1 MRGSTATGGPLRYR
15 LRHSN
20 RNPDGLLS
28 VALGTALG
36 VGAGLLAGLVLGE
49 WLGDV
54 HPERLWRLFGGRP
67 APEPMDPEQV
77 ERAVLLALRNTSA
90 TRRLAVSV
98 RVLEG
103 GVVEL
108 WGTAPDERTRQAAGE
123 AAAAVAGADVV
134 VNRILVEDR
143 ALPPGVPAPGPIS

>member
-1 MRGSTATGGPLRYR
+1 M
-15 LRHSN
+15 
-20 RNPDGLLS
+20 
-28 VALGTALG
+28 
-36 VGAGLLAGLVLGE
+36 GAGLLAGVVLGE

-54 HPERLWRLFGGRP
+54 HPERLRRLFRGRP
-67 APEPMDPEQV
+67 AAEPMDPDHV
-77 ERAVLLALRNTSA
+77 ERAVLRALRNTAA
-90 TRRLAVSV
+90 TRRLTVSA

-134 VNRILVEDR
+134 VNRILVEGRD
-143 ALPPGVPAPGPIS
+143 LPLGVPAPGSIS

>member
-1 MRGSTATGGPLRYR
+1 M
-15 LRHSN
+15 
-20 RNPDGLLS
+20 S

-36 VGAGLLAGLVLGE
+36 LGAGLLAGVVLGE

-54 HPERLWRLFGGRP
+54 NPERLRRLFRGRP
-67 APEPMDPEQV
+67 APEPLDPEQV
-77 ERAVLLALRNTSA
+77 ERAVVRALRNASA
-90 TRRLAVSV
+90 TRRLAVSA

-108 WGTAPDERTRQAAGE
+108 TGTAPDERTRQAAGE

-134 VNRILVEDR
+134 VNRILVEGRD
-143 ALPPGVPAPGPIS
+143 LPPGVSVPEAGR